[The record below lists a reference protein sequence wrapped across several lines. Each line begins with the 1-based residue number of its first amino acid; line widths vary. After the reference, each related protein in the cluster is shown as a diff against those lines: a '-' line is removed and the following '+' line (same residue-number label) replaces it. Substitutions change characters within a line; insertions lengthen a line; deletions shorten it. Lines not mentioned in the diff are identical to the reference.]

1 MDIDTSSLFAPIV
14 INGHT
19 VKNRLS
25 VAPMTRVTATE
36 DGRAT
41 ETMTRYYER
50 FARGGFGTVSTEG
63 IYTDQAFSQGYAHQ
77 PGMTD
82 EAQANAWKPVV
93 SGIKAHGAF
102 AIAQMMH
109 AGAIS
114 QGNRF
119 RDGTVGPSAFQ
130 PKGKQMT
137 FYHGK
142 DRYVLPAEITEEQIA
157 EAIAGIAAS
166 VGRAIEVA
174 GFDAIE
180 IHGANGY
187 LLDQFLTD
195 YANSRTDR
203 WGGTTENRVR
213 LIVETFKAVRA
224 KVGAGVPVGVRISQ
238 GKVNDYHH
246 KWADAERDAEIIF
259 GSLADA
265 GADFIHVTEFE
276 AWKPAFA
283 EGGPSLMRLAKRYAP
298 KAVIR
303 QRQPAQHRAGG
314 GGPGRRCRHRH
325 HRPRGSG
332 ESRPAQT
339 SGRARRPQGLRS
351 GDPGADRRHQ
361 GNRAGDVKAKRSPS
375 RKRTKSIFSGGVADQ
390 AWVLM
395 GSARRRDARLLATG
409 DHSHET
415 F

>member
-1 MDIDTSSLFAPIV
+1 MDIDTSALFAPIV
-14 INGHT
+14 INCHT

-25 VAPMTRVTATE
+25 VAPMTRITATQ

-50 FARGGFGTVSTEG
+50 FSRGGFGTVITEG
-63 IYTDQAFSQGYAHQ
+63 IYTDQAFSQGYLHQ

-93 SGIKAHGAF
+93 SGIKAHGAL

-119 RDGTVGPSAFQ
+119 RDTTVAPSSVQ
-130 PKGKQMT
+130 PKGEQMT

-142 DRYVLPAEITEEQIA
+142 GRYALPAEMTEAQIA
-157 EAIAGIAAS
+157 DAINGFAESA
-166 VGRAIEVA
+166 GRAIKVA

-195 YANSRTDR
+195 YANTRSDR
-203 WGGTTENRVR
+203 WGGATVNRVR
-213 LIVETFKAVRA
+213 LILETFKAVRA
-224 KVGAGVPVGVRISQ
+224 KVGAMVPVGVRISQ

-246 KWADAERDAEIIF
+246 KWADAERDAEIIL

-265 GADFIHVTEFE
+265 DADFIHVTGFE

-283 EGGPSLMRLAKRYAP
+283 EGGPSLMHLAKRYAP
-298 KAVIR
+298 KAAIF
-303 QRQPAQHRAGG
+303 AN
-314 GGPGRRCRHRH
+314 
-325 HRPRGSG
+325 GSLHNI
-332 ESRPAQT
+332 EQAV
-339 SGRARRPQGLRS
+339 AAL
-351 GDPGADRRHQ
+351 DAGADIVTIGR
-361 GNRAGDVKAKRSPS
+361 GALANPDFPKRLSDRGILNDFNPTILGPIANI
-375 RKRTKSIFSGGVADQ
+375 K
-390 AWVLM
+390 
-395 GSARRRDARLLATG
+395 
-409 DHSHET
+409 ET
-415 F
+415 ELVM

>member
-1 MDIDTSSLFAPIV
+1 MDIDTSALFAPIV

-19 VKNRLS
+19 VMNRLS
-25 VAPMTRVTATE
+25 VAPMTRITATQ

-50 FARGGFGTVSTEG
+50 FAKGGFGTVITEG
-63 IYTDQAFSQGYAHQ
+63 IYTDQAFSQGYVFQ

-93 SGIKAHGAF
+93 SGIKAHGAL

-119 RDGTVGPSAFQ
+119 RNTTVGPSPVQ
-130 PKGKQMT
+130 PKGEQMA
-137 FYHGK
+137 FYHGNG
-142 DRYVLPAEITEEQIA
+142 RYALPAAMTEAQITDVINGFA
-157 EAIAGIAAS
+157 ESAK
-166 VGRAIEVA
+166 RAIEVA

-187 LLDQFLTD
+187 LLDQFLTG
-195 YANSRTDR
+195 YANNRADR
-203 WGGTTENRVR
+203 WGGATENRVR
-213 LIVETFKAVRA
+213 LILETFKAVRA
-224 KVGAGVPVGVRISQ
+224 KVGAKVPVGVRISQ

-259 GSLADA
+259 GRLGEA

-283 EGGPSLMRLAKRYAP
+283 SGGPSLMHLAKRYAP
-298 KAVIR
+298 RVAIFANGGLHNIEQAV
-303 QRQPAQHRAGG
+303 AA
-314 GGPGRRCRHRH
+314 
-325 HRPRGSG
+325 
-332 ESRPAQT
+332 
-339 SGRARRPQGLRS
+339 L
-351 GDPGADRRHQ
+351 DDGADIVAIGRGALANPDLPRRLSDRHVLDEFDPMIL
-361 GNRAGDVKAKRSPS
+361 GP
-375 RKRTKSIFSGGVADQ
+375 IADIKE
-390 AWVLM
+390 AE
-395 GSARRRDARLLATG
+395 LAT
-409 DHSHET
+409 SR
-415 F
+415 

>member
-1 MDIDTSSLFAPIV
+1 MDIDTGALFSPIV

-25 VAPMTRVTATE
+25 VAPMTRITATE

-50 FARGGFGTVSTEG
+50 FALGGFGTVITEG
-63 IYTDQAFSQGYAHQ
+63 IYTDQAFSQGYIHQ
-77 PGMTD
+77 PGLTD
-82 EAQANAWKPVV
+82 ETQAKAWKPVV
-93 SGIKAHGAF
+93 DGIKAHGTL
-102 AIAQMMH
+102 AIAQLMH

-119 RDGTVGPSAFQ
+119 RDTTVGPSPVQ
-130 PKGKQMT
+130 PKGEQMA

-142 DRYVLPAEITEEQIA
+142 DRYGLPAAMTESQIA
-157 EAIAGIAAS
+157 DAINGFAESA
-166 VGRAIEVA
+166 GRAIGLA

-195 YANSRTDR
+195 YTNNRADR
-203 WGGTTENRVR
+203 WGGATGNRVR
-213 LIVETFKAVRA
+213 LILETFKAVRA
-224 KVGAGVPVGVRISQ
+224 KVGATVPVGVRLSQ

-259 GSLADA
+259 GNLAEA

-283 EGGPSLMRLAKRYAP
+283 LGGPSLMRLAKRYAP
-298 KAVIR
+298 KAAII
-303 QRQPAQHRAGG
+303 AN
-314 GGPGRRCRHRH
+314 
-325 HRPRGSG
+325 GSLHTI
-332 ESRPAQT
+332 E
-339 SGRARRPQGLRS
+339 RS
-351 GDPGADRRHQ
+351 VTALDDGADIVALGRGALANPDLPRRLSERETLRNFDPTIL
-361 GNRAGDVKAKRSPS
+361 GPIANVKE
-375 RKRTKSIFSGGVADQ
+375 TE
-390 AWVLM
+390 
-395 GSARRRDARLLATG
+395 LAM
-409 DHSHET
+409 
-415 F
+415 

>member
-1 MDIDTSSLFAPIV
+1 MLLEARTMDIDTSALFAPIV

-25 VAPMTRVTATE
+25 VAPMTRITATR

-50 FARGGFGTVSTEG
+50 FARGGFGTVITEG
-63 IYTDQAFSQGYAHQ
+63 IYTDQAFSQGYLDQ

-93 SGIKAHGAF
+93 NGIKAHGAL

-119 RDGTVGPSAFQ
+119 RDTTVGPSAIQ

-142 DRYVLPAEITEEQIA
+142 DRYVLPAAITEEQIA
-157 EAIAGIAAS
+157 DAISGFAGSAA
-166 VGRAIEVA
+166 RAIEVA
-174 GFDAIE
+174 GFDAVE

-203 WGGTTENRVR
+203 WGGAVENRAR
-213 LIVETFKAVRA
+213 LIVETIKAVRA
-224 KVGAGVPVGVRISQ
+224 KVGAKVPVGVRISQ
-238 GKVNDYHH
+238 GKVNDYDH
-246 KWADAERDAEIIF
+246 KWAGAERDAEIIF
-259 GSLADA
+259 GSLADV
-265 GADFIHVTEFE
+265 GADFIHVTGFE

-283 EGGPSLMRLAKRYAP
+283 EGGPSLMHLAKRYAA
-298 KAVIR
+298 KATIF
-303 QRQPAQHRAGG
+303 AN
-314 GGPGRRCRHRH
+314 
-325 HRPRGSG
+325 GSLHNI
-332 ESRPAQT
+332 EQAV
-339 SGRARRPQGLRS
+339 AAL
-351 GDPGADRRHQ
+351 GDGADIITIGR
-361 GNRAGDVKAKRSPS
+361 GALANPDF
-375 RKRTKSIFSGGVADQ
+375 RKRLSDRGILNDFDPTILGPIANIK
-390 AWVLM
+390 
-395 GSARRRDARLLATG
+395 
-409 DHSHET
+409 ET
-415 F
+415 ELVM

>member
-1 MDIDTSSLFAPIV
+1 MDIDTSALFSPIV

-25 VAPMTRVTATE
+25 VAPMTRISATQ

-41 ETMTRYYER
+41 ETMARYYER

-93 SGIKAHGAF
+93 SGIKAHGAL
-102 AIAQMMH
+102 AIAQIMH

-119 RDGTVGPSAFQ
+119 RDTTVGPSPVQ
-130 PKGKQMT
+130 PKGEQMT

-142 DRYVLPAEITEEQIA
+142 GRYVLPAAITEEQIA
-157 EAIAGIAAS
+157 DAINGFAESA
-166 VGRAIEVA
+166 GRAIEVA

-195 YANSRTDR
+195 YANNRTDR
-203 WGGTTENRVR
+203 WGGATENRVR
-213 LIVETFKAVRA
+213 LILDTFKAVRA
-224 KVGAGVPVGVRISQ
+224 KVGAEVPVGVRISQ
-238 GKVNDYHH
+238 GKVNDHHH

-259 GSLADA
+259 GNLAEA
-265 GADFIHVTEFE
+265 GADFIHVTEYE
-276 AWKPAFA
+276 AWKPAFTP
-283 EGGPSLMRLAKRYAP
+283 GGPSLMHLAKRYAP
-298 KAVIR
+298 KAAIFANGGLHDIAQAVAALDDGADIITIAR
-303 QRQPAQHRAGG
+303 GALGNPDLPQRLS
-314 GGPGRRCRHRH
+314 GRRILNDFD
-325 HRPRGSG
+325 PTILGPIANIK
-332 ESRPAQT
+332 ESE
-339 SGRARRPQGLRS
+339 
-351 GDPGADRRHQ
+351 
-361 GNRAGDVKAKRSPS
+361 
-375 RKRTKSIFSGGVADQ
+375 
-390 AWVLM
+390 
-395 GSARRRDARLLATG
+395 LAM
-409 DHSHET
+409 
-415 F
+415 

>member
-1 MDIDTSSLFAPIV
+1 MNTDTSALFAPIV

-25 VAPMTRVTATE
+25 VAPMTRITATR

-50 FARGGFGTVSTEG
+50 FARGGFGTVITEG
-63 IYTDQAFSQGYAHQ
+63 IYTDQAFSQGYVDQ

-82 EAQANAWKPVV
+82 EAQANAWKPIV
-93 SGIKAHGAF
+93 SGIKAHGAL

-119 RDGTVGPSAFQ
+119 RDGTVGPSAIQ

-142 DRYVLPAEITEEQIA
+142 DRYVLPAAITEEQIA
-157 EAIAGIAAS
+157 NAISGFAGSAA
-166 VGRAIEVA
+166 RAIEVA
-174 GFDAIE
+174 GFDAVE

-187 LLDQFLTD
+187 LLDQFLTE

-203 WGGTTENRVR
+203 WGGATENRVR

-224 KVGAGVPVGVRISQ
+224 KIGAKVPVGVRISQ
-238 GKVNDYHH
+238 GKVNDYDH
-246 KWADAERDAEIIF
+246 KWAGAERDAEIIF

-265 GADFIHVTEFE
+265 GADFIHVTGYE
-276 AWKPAFA
+276 AWQPAFA
-283 EGGPSLMRLAKRYAP
+283 EGGPSLMHLAKRHAP
-298 KAVIR
+298 RAAIFANGSLHNIEQAVAALDDGADIVTI
-303 QRQPAQHRAGG
+303 
-314 GGPGRRCRHRH
+314 GRGALANPDLPKRL
-325 HRPRGSG
+325 
-332 ESRPAQT
+332 
-339 SGRARRPQGLRS
+339 SGRGTLNDF
-351 GDPGADRRHQ
+351 DPTILGPIA
-361 GNRAGDVKAKRSPS
+361 NIKE
-375 RKRTKSIFSGGVADQ
+375 TE
-390 AWVLM
+390 
-395 GSARRRDARLLATG
+395 LAM
-409 DHSHET
+409 
-415 F
+415 

>member
-1 MDIDTSSLFAPIV
+1 MDIDVSALFAPIV

-25 VAPMTRVTATE
+25 VAPMTRVTATQ

-93 SGIKAHGAF
+93 SGIQAHGAF

-119 RDGTVGPSAFQ
+119 RDGTVGPSAIQ

-142 DRYVLPAEITEEQIA
+142 DRYALPTAITEAQIIEAINGFA
-157 EAIAGIAAS
+157 EAA
-166 VGRAIEVA
+166 GRAIEVA

-195 YANSRTDR
+195 YANNREDC
-203 WGGTTENRVR
+203 WGGATGSRVR
-213 LIVETFKAVRA
+213 MILETFKAVRA
-224 KVGAGVPVGVRISQ
+224 RVGAKVPVGVRISQ

-246 KWADAERDAEIIF
+246 KWADGERDAEIIF
-259 GSLADA
+259 GSLAEA

-276 AWKPAFA
+276 AWKPAFTP
-283 EGGPSLMRLAKRYAP
+283 GGPSLMHLTKRYAP
-298 KAVIR
+298 KAAIF
-303 QRQPAQHRAGG
+303 AN
-314 GGPGRRCRHRH
+314 
-325 HRPRGSG
+325 GSLHNV
-332 ESRPAQT
+332 EQAV
-339 SGRARRPQGLRS
+339 AAL
-351 GDPGADRRHQ
+351 GDGADIVAIGR
-361 GNRAGDVKAKRSPS
+361 GALANPDLPKRLCERGTLNEFDPTILGPIANI
-375 RKRTKSIFSGGVADQ
+375 KENE
-390 AWVLM
+390 
-395 GSARRRDARLLATG
+395 LAM
-409 DHSHET
+409 
-415 F
+415 